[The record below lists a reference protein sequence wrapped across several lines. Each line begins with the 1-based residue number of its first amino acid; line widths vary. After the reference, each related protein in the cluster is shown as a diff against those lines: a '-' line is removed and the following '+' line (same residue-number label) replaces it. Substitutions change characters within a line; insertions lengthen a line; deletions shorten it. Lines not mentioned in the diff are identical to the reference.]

1 MDEATAPG
9 RPTPE
14 LIAALRR
21 GKATLRHER
30 QALPLPEK
38 VRAVIELQRTC
49 LPLLARQRV
58 LRPWERVWDSAS
70 QPSHHSRPVS
80 YPSGSRSAP

>member
-1 MDEATAPG
+1 MAERSEPG

-30 QALPLPEK
+30 QTLPLPEK
-38 VRAVIELQRTC
+38 VRAVIELQRAC
-49 LPLLARQRV
+49 LPLLAKQRP
-58 LRPWERVWDSAS
+58 LRPWEHVWDAD
-70 QPSHHSRPVS
+70 SRAPDDVS
-80 YPSGSRSAP
+80 PNS